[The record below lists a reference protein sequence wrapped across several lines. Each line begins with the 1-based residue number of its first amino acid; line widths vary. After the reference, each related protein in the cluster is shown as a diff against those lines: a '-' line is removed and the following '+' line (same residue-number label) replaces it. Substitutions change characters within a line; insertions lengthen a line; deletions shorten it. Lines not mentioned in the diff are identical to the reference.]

1 MNYDSV
7 PQRAE
12 CRGNNRRVSNL
23 ELKGL
28 VHEKRFINKQN
39 RILLVNGYVCSFRGS
54 CEDANRTLRLF
65 FMTPRWNNG
74 KKEYW
79 KQSVRVSSNVI
90 SLQRTQDI
98 AFACLCCFQ
107 EAEWITRGGRLG
119 DPGQGE

>member
-28 VHEKRFINKQN
+28 VHEKRFVNKQN
-39 RILLVNGYVCSFRGS
+39 RILLVNGYVCSFRGP

-65 FMTPRWNNG
+65 FYGTGM
-74 KKEYW
+74 E
-79 KQSVRVSSNVI
+79 
-90 SLQRTQDI
+90 
-98 AFACLCCFQ
+98 
-107 EAEWITRGGRLG
+107 
-119 DPGQGE
+119 

>member
-12 CRGNNRRVSNL
+12 CRGNNRFSNL

-28 VHEKRFINKQN
+28 VHEKRFVNKQN

-65 FMTPRWNNG
+65 FMAPGWNNG

-79 KQSVRVSSNVI
+79 KQSEESCDLSSK
-90 SLQRTQDI
+90 D
-98 AFACLCCFQ
+98 AGYCLCLLVLFSRSRVDNSG
-107 EAEWITRGGRLG
+107 W
-119 DPGQGE
+119 